1 MGEDKPANS
10 VDKIPVILDTDIGM
24 DVDDVWALVFL
35 LCCPELDVK
44 LITTATGDTAY
55 RAALTAK
62 ILDLAGRADIPIGVG
77 LPLDQSPR
85 THDAWL
91 AGYQIADYPGD
102 VLRDGVGALCDT
114 VMASQEKVSIV
125 SIGPVPNIAAAL
137 AREPNIT
144 ANAKFIGMHGSLRRG
159 YMGAEKP
166 MREYNVKLHSLAC
179 QAVFQANWERLIT
192 PLDTCGTIV
201 LEDGRFDAVQASD
214 KLLTQIA
221 LQNHALWFEAIA
233 EFQQTVAGTDAFF
246 MEAAKCAFDPGG
258 LDSALVVR
266 KIDGVWQ
273 IAASYVPSPE
283 LGIGFQSTIV
293 ERAAA
298 NRKTVFHDSNLISS
312 KSYRNDADFV
322 VAAPVFDDGVVF
334 VVLPRLAA
342 IVRIGQGFAAPRVGE
357 G

>member
-233 EFQQTVAGTDAFF
+233 DWPIAKMIDPERQSSVLFDT
-246 MEAAKCAFDPGG
+246 AAVCLAFDESFFEIEDLPILITDDGKTLIDERG
-258 LDSALVVR
+258 APTRCATEWRDKEAFLDL
-266 KIDGVWQ
+266 
-273 IAASYVPSPE
+273 
-283 LGIGFQSTIV
+283 LV
-293 ERAAA
+293 ER
-298 NRKTVFHDSNLISS
+298 
-312 KSYRNDADFV
+312 
-322 VAAPVFDDGVVF
+322 
-334 VVLPRLAA
+334 LA
-342 IVRIGQGFAAPRVGE
+342 
-357 G
+357 